1 MIIKFQIIK
10 GVVMEAVKA
19 ATYLKG
25 KMDRS
30 VNPDATKVAF
40 NEEAGDDEV
49 HERALQRHF
58 DVAMEMLKTIFAD
71 YLVPTAQTIGD
82 NAISYTLDSSGI
94 VEFTLNVSRR
104 YNGTL
109 TDALARLSARLA
121 EDFMLCQ
128 WWTALG
134 LANQAEPYR
143 AAVASDEI
151 AVRKCFILSAPSVPR
166 CPYSSHITVHTDGE
180 STEGSLSLE
189 KGEDITVSYSLDD
202 GAIDDIEARS
212 DSPSVLAVHRNHLRS
227 SFCLVGVNTGIA
239 TVRLFSRHN
248 DNVFF
253 DITVIVTEEEG
264 YGG

>member
-104 YNGTL
+104 YHGTL
-109 TDALARLSARLA
+109 TDALGRL
-121 EDFMLCQ
+121 
-128 WWTALG
+128 
-134 LANQAEPYR
+134 
-143 AAVASDEI
+143 
-151 AVRKCFILSAPSVPR
+151 
-166 CPYSSHITVHTDGE
+166 
-180 STEGSLSLE
+180 
-189 KGEDITVSYSLDD
+189 
-202 GAIDDIEARS
+202 
-212 DSPSVLAVHRNHLRS
+212 
-227 SFCLVGVNTGIA
+227 
-239 TVRLFSRHN
+239 
-248 DNVFF
+248 
-253 DITVIVTEEEG
+253 
-264 YGG
+264 